1 MWYLPGEIKESG
13 KSQSV
18 RILNSLCVDGVWEL
32 LPVLYVQ
39 NPVRI
44 KERFK

>member
-1 MWYLPGEIKESG
+1 MWYLPGEIEGSG
-13 KSQSV
+13 KIQGV

-39 NPVRI
+39 DPARI